1 MPRKQYRFRT
11 YAASLEHRGSCFHSF
26 CSPPG
31 SLWYHSRCHNL
42 AGLLF
47 VLCFVFA
54 QEIGTTVHKLLLRM
68 ISKSDINEVRE
79 KEIAA

>member
-1 MPRKQYRFRT
+1 M
-11 YAASLEHRGSCFHSF
+11 
-26 CSPPG
+26 
-31 SLWYHSRCHNL
+31 
-42 AGLLF
+42 F